1 MQEVK
6 SALALQRN
14 AYLKGREIKQA
25 HVQAHC
31 VVQEAEL
38 LALSGDFAHLL
49 LFKEL
54 QRSGE
59 IANPHE
65 RAGLR
70 LQAFWQGYEDGHGGI
85 EEASQV

>member
-1 MQEVK
+1 MR
-6 SALALQRN
+6 LHF
-14 AYLKGREIKQA
+14 KGTPISKGARSSRPICR
-25 HVQAHC
+25 HC
-31 VVQEAEL
+31 VVQGAQL